1 MPIIDII
8 IAVAIIISI
17 IVGLMRG
24 IIKEAISIAAL
35 IIAIW
40 AALFFGPAVGNVSE
54 SWLSSEELQT
64 WFGRALVFALVLT
77 AGGLLGWGL
86 SKLARLS
93 VLSAMDRF
101 LGSVFGAVRG
111 ILLVALFILAG
122 RFAGFSN
129 DSWWEDSVVIPH
141 LEVVAE
147 WLEVMAPHGLDL
159 ITPDEPSKSIPVE
172 LPTELLSPV
181 GT

>member
-1 MPIIDII
+1 MPIDII
-8 IAVAIIISI
+8 IAVAITISI
-17 IVGLMRG
+17 IVGVFRG
-24 IIKEAISIAAL
+24 LIKEAVSIAAL

-64 WFGRALVFALVLT
+64 WFGRALVFAVILA
-77 AGGLLGWGL
+77 AGGLLGWAL

-93 VLSAMDRF
+93 ILSAMDRF

-122 RFAGFSN
+122 KFAGFSN
-129 DSWWEDSVVIPH
+129 NDWWTESRAIPH

-159 ITPDEPSKSIPVE
+159 ITPDDPPKSMPIE
-172 LPTELLSPV
+172 LSTEILSPS